1 MKTRSIGFAFSLV
14 GLLLLCNACRRGN
27 MMVVNN
33 GDYKLTIRY
42 DGDIEISDDETDIE
56 SISPHG
62 YIKYNKNGSRM
73 YAEGNNHGDV
83 SYDLSLNGHEVD
95 PDSQEGKTFIAL
107 AIKDM
112 IDAGFDAE
120 GRMQRLYKK
129 GGKQALLT
137 AVDKLNGDYIKRM
150 YLEWLL
156 ENTDLSNEEMVAIAN
171 KTERQIESAYDKS
184 TLLSNHADKFFR
196 DSAST
201 SAWLAAVSTIHSD
214 YDKANALKKIMEEQL
229 PRSQM
234 QAALLSA
241 ATVESDYDKAN
252 ILRTALEHNSYAK
265 EDYDDMVKAIGSVN
279 SSYDK
284 KELLKELVKG
294 DIPTG
299 EAFNSLMKCVNKV
312 DGDYDKREV
321 LMELASKNIASEED
335 WTAFLQTTSKLQ
347 SEYDK
352 AEVMVECAKYI
363 PHSDAM
369 REAYADAAN
378 TIKAEYDYGRVM
390 QAWRK

>member
-1 MKTRSIGFAFSLV
+1 MKTRSIGFAFSLL

-33 GDYKLTIRY
+33 GDYKISVRY
-42 DGDIEISDDETDIE
+42 DGEIEISDDETDFE
-56 SISPHG
+56 SISPRG

-83 SYDLSLNGHEVD
+83 SYELSINGHDVD

-112 IDAGFDAE
+112 IDIGFDAE

-129 GGKQALLT
+129 GGKEALLT
-137 AVDKLNGDYIKRM
+137 AVDKLHGDYIKRM

-156 ENTDLSNEEMVAIAN
+156 ENTDLSDEEMIVIAN

-184 TLLSNHADKFFR
+184 TVLSNHSEKFFR
-196 DSAST
+196 DSAVIG
-201 SAWLAAVSTIHSD
+201 AWLAAVSTIHSD
-214 YDKANALKKIMEEQL
+214 YDKANALKRIMEEQL
-229 PRSQM
+229 PRNQM
-234 QAALLSA
+234 KAALLSA
-241 ATVESDYDKAN
+241 STVESDYDKAG
-252 ILRTALEHNSYAK
+252 IIRTALEHNSYSK
-265 EDYDDMVKAIGSVN
+265 EDYDDMVKAISSVN

-284 KELLKELVKG
+284 KELLKELVKE
-294 DIPTG
+294 DIPSG
-299 EAFNSLMKCVNKV
+299 ESFNGLMKCLNKV

-321 LMELASKNIASEED
+321 LMELASKNISSEED
-335 WTAFLQTTSKLQ
+335 WTAFLQSTSKLQ

-352 AEVMVECAKYI
+352 AEVMVECAKHI
-363 PHSDAM
+363 PRTDAM
-369 REAYADAAN
+369 RDAYADAAN
-378 TIKAEYDYGRVM
+378 CIKGEYD
-390 QAWRK
+390 